1 MKAQKT
7 PRKTVGWST
16 LTPSLLMLPSETEM
30 RFEASLVD
38 SASRIAGFI
47 GARFAPPLSP
57 MDVFGLTV
65 LTLRGELEPTFLS
78 AASGVAVVEML
89 KRAECTAIALGLFAL
104 EPLAIRAG
112 LVPQIALPTYRAV
125 EYAHAKWWCWREDL
139 GNVVGRCRAR
149 GLAPSGVPRDD
160 LLVLGYRAIL
170 ERPTLSGSAL
180 LGDIAAGKREAQGRK
195 LTPDESSGLTLA
207 ADCRLAARGEDI
219 PFEWV
224 RFGTDGKWHI
234 SKRAVRDRMRSAAK
248 AEREWDSRV
257 EYFEQRPKM
266 KRGRALDT
274 PFHTDGASVSPDPA
288 ESCST
293 NEQRLQEIAML
304 RQLDQVV
311 QRRLSRTTPSSAN
324 AAILRNFCELVGGE
338 ITQADIGRLGGWSK
352 STVADAWKREK
363 QAVGRALCNPRK
375 SA

>member
-1 MKAQKT
+1 
-7 PRKTVGWST
+7 
-16 LTPSLLMLPSETEM
+16 MLPSDTEV

-38 SASRIAGFI
+38 SASRIAGFF
-47 GARFAPPLSP
+47 GARFAPPLSA

-89 KRAECTAIALGLFAL
+89 KQAECTALALGLLAL
-104 EPLAIRAG
+104 EPLATRAG
-112 LVPQIALPTYRAV
+112 LLPQIALPRYRV
-125 EYAHAKWWCWREDL
+125 LEYAQTKWWCWREDL
-139 GNVVGRCRAR
+139 GDVVGRCRAR
-149 GLAPSGVPRDD
+149 GLALSGVPRDD
-160 LLVLGYRAIL
+160 VLVLGYCASL

-195 LTPDESSGLTLA
+195 LTADESSGLTLA

-219 PFEWV
+219 PVEWI

-234 SKRAVRDRMRSAAK
+234 SKRAVRDCMRSAAK

-266 KRGRALDT
+266 ERGRAPDA
-274 PFHTDGASVSPDPA
+274 PAHTEGVSVSQDPG
-288 ESCST
+288 ERCSA
-293 NEQRLQEIAML
+293 NEQRLQKFAML

-311 QRRLSRTTPSSAN
+311 QRRLSRATPSSAN
-324 AAILRNFCELVGGE
+324 AAILRNFRGLARGE
-338 ITQADIGRLGGWSK
+338 MSQADIGRLGGWSK
-352 STVADAWKREK
+352 STVAEAWNRERE
-363 QAVGRALCNPRK
+363 AVIQSLRAQRR